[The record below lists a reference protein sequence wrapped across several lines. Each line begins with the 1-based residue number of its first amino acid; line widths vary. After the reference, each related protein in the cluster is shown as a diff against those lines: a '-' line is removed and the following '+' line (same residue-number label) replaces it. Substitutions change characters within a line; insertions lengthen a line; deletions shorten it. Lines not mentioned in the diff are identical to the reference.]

1 MPMLMG
7 GYRTHGMTQ
16 YSTETHG
23 QVECIGGR
31 PRRRSW
37 HDVSM
42 NGRNTNQAMV
52 AGMLHPL
59 PPEGPAYA

>member
-1 MPMLMG
+1 MPMLMD

-31 PRRRSW
+31 PRSTELARC
-37 HDVSM
+37 
-42 NGRNTNQAMV
+42 
-52 AGMLHPL
+52 LH
-59 PPEGPAYA
+59 EWKKY